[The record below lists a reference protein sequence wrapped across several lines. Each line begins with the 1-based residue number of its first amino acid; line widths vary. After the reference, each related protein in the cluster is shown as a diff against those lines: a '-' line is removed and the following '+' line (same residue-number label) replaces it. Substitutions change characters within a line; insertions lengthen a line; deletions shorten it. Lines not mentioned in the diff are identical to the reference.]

1 MSRAEEIQQALA
13 QYADPVKQEVLP
25 RFFKT
30 GKGEYGEGD
39 QFLGVIVP
47 HTRLVAKLCKDEP
60 FEVAQELLQS
70 PWHECRLCALLML
83 VERFKKA
90 KADERQHIFDFYL
103 TQTARINNW
112 DLVDLSAPAIVGGYL
127 LEQPRKVL
135 YTLAKSPLLWDRR
148 IAIVSTLTFIRR
160 NDFADTI
167 CLSKYFLAQQGRMH
181 DLMQKAIGWM
191 LREMG
196 KRDKELLI
204 QFLEKHAHTMPR
216 TTLRYAIE
224 KFSAKERAY
233 FMRRKVYLFLL
244 ILGNKEKFLFF
255 CKIINDLLCHQTSVS
270 QLCLPIYF
278 GIQTAMNSI

>member
-13 QYADPVKQEVLP
+13 QYADPVKQEILP

-47 HTRLVAKLCKDEP
+47 HTRQVAKLCKDEP
-60 FEVAQELLQS
+60 FEVIEELLQN

-90 KADERQHIFDFYL
+90 KADERKRIFDFYL

-112 DLVDLSAPAIVGGYL
+112 DLVDNSAPYIVGTYL
-127 LEQPRKVL
+127 LDQPREVL
-135 YTLAKSPLLWDRR
+135 YTLARSPLLWEQR
-148 IAIVSTLTFIRR
+148 IAIVSTLTFIRN
-160 NDFADTI
+160 NDFTDTI
-167 CLSKYFLAQQGRMH
+167 RLSEYFLAQPGRMH

-196 KRDKELLI
+196 KRNKGLLI

-216 TTLRYAIE
+216 TTLRYSIE
-224 KFSAKERAY
+224 KFSAEERAY
-233 FMRRKVYLFLL
+233 FMKR
-244 ILGNKEKFLFF
+244 
-255 CKIINDLLCHQTSVS
+255 
-270 QLCLPIYF
+270 
-278 GIQTAMNSI
+278 